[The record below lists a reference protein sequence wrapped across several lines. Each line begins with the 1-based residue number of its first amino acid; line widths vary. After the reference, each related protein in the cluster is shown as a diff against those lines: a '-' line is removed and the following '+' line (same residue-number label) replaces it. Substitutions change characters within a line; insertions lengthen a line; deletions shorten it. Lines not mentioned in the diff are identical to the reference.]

1 MRFRSKLKR
10 NLLAKEVDLPPQTAE
25 SLIDGLAEFANP
37 VHAEPLARFFKTGPG
52 QYAEGDVFLGLTVPQ
67 SRSVAKNYMNLPDRE
82 LDELFKSPIHEHR
95 FCATVILTE
104 RFRKAKDELTKAAI
118 FDAFLNAV
126 YDGYINNWDL
136 VDVSASVI
144 GGFLVEAE
152 DQTFG
157 EKLLDE
163 LAASDNLWR
172 RRVAIIFTAAFIR
185 ANKFEPTLRM
195 SRALLNDKHDLIH
208 KACGWMLREV
218 GKRDPDLLRAF
229 LEETKGR
236 MPRTELRYAI
246 EKFDADERQ
255 RWLKA

>member
-1 MRFRSKLKR
+1 M
-10 NLLAKEVDLPPQTAE
+10 AKANSVIDLPPQTAE
-25 SLIDGLAEFANP
+25 SLMQAVAELANP
-37 VHAEPLARFFKTGPG
+37 VHAQPLQRFFKTGKG

-67 SRSVAKNYMNLPDRE
+67 SRGITKSYLQLPDGE
-82 LDELFKSPIHEHR
+82 LDILFQSAIHEHR

-118 FDAFLNAV
+118 FDQYLNAL

-136 VDVSASVI
+136 VDCSAPYL
-144 GGFLVEAE
+144 GNFLVEAE
-152 DQTFG
+152 DQSFG
-157 EKLLDE
+157 PALLDE
-163 LAASDNLWR
+163 LATSDNLWR
-172 RRVAIIFTAAFIR
+172 RRASIIFTFAHIR
-185 ANKFEPTLRM
+185 AGIFEPTLHI
-195 SRALLNDKHDLIH
+195 SRTLLGDKHDLIH

-218 GKRDPDLLRAF
+218 GKRDANVLRGF
-229 LEETKGR
+229 LAETVAR